1 MKTMTRLLDR
11 KLAGHRTRRTSG
23 RTALVLP
30 AVGAAIALA
39 APALAAPA
47 WVITATVDPSPQK
60 VPFSN
65 VLNAVGARTGSD
77 AWAVGNFL
85 GPNDD
90 DGQVMLAER
99 WNGSAWSQVPTPNV
113 VRFDEKLNAVSP
125 AAAGDVWAVGSTNQT
140 GFAHTDPLAAHWDGT
155 SWTIVPTPATTGGSK
170 SILFGVANLGGANAW
185 AVGRS
190 EANRAL
196 VEHWTGAAW
205 TIVPTPDPVAPA
217 GSTFSGSTLTAVSA
231 RTANDIWAV
240 GTFSVTKGTNSNSFT
255 LTMHWNGSAWM
266 IVRSPN
272 PATVSAVNGVR
283 QTLNGV
289 VEISPSDAWAV
300 GNTFDT
306 VSGSFLPDKPI
317 AMHWNGTAWSVATL
331 PNLGGGGSLA
341 AVTASSATS
350 VWAAGPA
357 GGSTSVLHWNGTS
370 WAAETT
376 PVGPDGAP
384 VMRGVSAVPGSA
396 TEVWAAGFTLP
407 TGGGYHTF
415 VVHHP

>member
-1 MKTMTRLLDR
+1 MRSFATFRTRSV
-11 KLAGHRTRRTSG
+11 RRTSG

-30 AVGAAIALA
+30 AVGAAVILA
-39 APALAAPA
+39 TPAFAAPA
-47 WVITATVDPSPQK
+47 WVITPTVDPSAQK

-65 VLNAVGARTGSD
+65 VLNAVGARTGGD

-90 DGQVMLAER
+90 DGQVMLTEH
-99 WNGSAWSQVPTPNV
+99 WNGSAWSQVATPNV

-125 AAAGDVWAVGSTNQT
+125 AAADDVWAVGSINRT
-140 GFAHTDPLAAHWDGT
+140 GFAHTDPLAAHWDG
-155 SWTIVPTPATTGGSK
+155 SAWTVVPTPATTGGTK
-170 SILFGVANLGGANAW
+170 SILFGVANLGGGNAW

-190 EANRAL
+190 AANRAL
-196 VEHWTGAAW
+196 VEHWNGSAW

-231 RTANDIWAV
+231 RAANDIWAV
-240 GTFSVTKGTNSNSFT
+240 GNFSAAKGTNSNSFT
-255 LTMHWNGSAWM
+255 LTMHWNGSVWT
-266 IVRSPN
+266 IVSSPN
-272 PATVSAVNGVR
+272 PATASPVNGVR

-289 VEISPSDAWAV
+289 VEISPGDAWAV
-300 GNTFDT
+300 GNTVDT

-317 AMHWNGTAWSVATL
+317 ALHWNGAAWSVATL
-331 PNLGGGGSLA
+331 PNLGSGLLA
-341 AVTASSATS
+341 SVSASSPTS

-357 GGSTSVLHWNGTS
+357 GGNTSVLHFNGTAWTPES
-370 WAAETT
+370 T

-384 VMRGVSAVPGSA
+384 VMRGIGAVPGSP
-396 TEVWAAGFTLP
+396 TEVWAAGITLP
-407 TGGGYHTF
+407 AGGGYHTF